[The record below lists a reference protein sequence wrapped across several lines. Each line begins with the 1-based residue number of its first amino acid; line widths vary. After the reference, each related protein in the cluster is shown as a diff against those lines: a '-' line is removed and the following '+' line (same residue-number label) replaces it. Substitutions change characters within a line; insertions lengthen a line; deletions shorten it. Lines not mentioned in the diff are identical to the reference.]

1 MYGQLKTVWPKFL
14 LFKHKIEAINIEL
27 INYKYTEDN
36 KDAEFITPPILVL
49 KDKQYECIDANK
61 KVSKAKDNEYTHMLC
76 YVAENDKEISFFT
89 RLNELTYIKDKN
101 NEKIEDFEFI
111 FKDEKLAPL
120 AMGDC
125 KHLFKI

>member
-14 LFKHKIEAINIEL
+14 LFKNKIEAINIEL

-49 KDKQYECIDANK
+49 KDKQYECIDDNK
-61 KVSKAKDNEYTHMLC
+61 RVSKAKDNEYTHMLC
-76 YVAENDKEISFFT
+76 YVADNQNEIDFFN
-89 RLNELTYIKDKN
+89 RLNDLTYIKDLNK
-101 NEKIEDFEFI
+101 EKIEDFEFI
-111 FKDEKLAPL
+111 FTDKVLSSLAINE
-120 AMGDC
+120 C